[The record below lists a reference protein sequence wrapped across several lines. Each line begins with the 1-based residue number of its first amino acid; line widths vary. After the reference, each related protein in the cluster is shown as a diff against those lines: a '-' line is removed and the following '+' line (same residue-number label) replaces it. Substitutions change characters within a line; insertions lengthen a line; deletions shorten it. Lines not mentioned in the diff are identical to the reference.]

1 MNNRGRGRPPRRRG
15 FDDDFAFDRAPP
27 GDLPR
32 PVQSWPSSA
41 GFGPEHDATVK
52 WFNPEKGFGFV
63 ALSDGSGDAF
73 LHANTLN
80 AAGHAAVR
88 PGASLRVRIGQGQ
101 KGRQVSEVISVDEST
116 ATPRGAPSRAAGG
129 PPGGGMGMA
138 SGGAP
143 RRGPPTGPSV
153 EMHECCRNGN
163 AAGFGFVAP
172 VEGGKDVFVH
182 AFRCTAPAAPIGRG
196 RPFGWTSCRAPR
208 AGSDRDPRQLRPA
221 GKWLRASYSRPN
233 DQPIQ
238 RTAGITAP
246 IRRHTAGPRAR
257 QPGLQQLQH
266 CRLNAENVVK
276 PPQTHHQK
284 DP

>member
-1 MNNRGRGRPPRRRG
+1 MFDAGGRVVPGTCNAYAYHEDDGLLNMNNRGRGRPPRRRG

-27 GDLPR
+27 GDMAR

-80 AAGHAAVR
+80 AAGHNAVS

-116 ATPRGAPSRAAGG
+116 ATPRAGG
-129 PPGGGMGMA
+129 GGGGGGARPSGGGMGMGA
-138 SGGAP
+138 GAP

-153 EMHECCRNGN
+153 EMQGTVKWYN
-163 AAGFGFVAP
+163 ATKGFGFVAP
-172 VEGGKDVFVH
+172 LEGGKDVFVH
-182 AFRCTAPAAPIGRG
+182 ASALQ
-196 RPFGWTSCRAPR
+196 R
-208 AGSDRDPRQLRPA
+208 AGVSQLAEGQTIWMDVVQGAKGPEA
-221 GKWLRASYSRPN
+221 
-233 DQPIQ
+233 
-238 RTAGITAP
+238 TA
-246 IRRHTAGPRAR
+246 IR
-257 QPGLQQLQH
+257 
-266 CRLNAENVVK
+266 V
-276 PPQTHHQK
+276 
-284 DP
+284 D